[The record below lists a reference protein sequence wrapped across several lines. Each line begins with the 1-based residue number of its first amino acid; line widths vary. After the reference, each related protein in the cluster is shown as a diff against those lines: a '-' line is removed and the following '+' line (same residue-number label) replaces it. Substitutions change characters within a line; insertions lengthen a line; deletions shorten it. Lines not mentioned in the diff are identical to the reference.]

1 MHHSREDVL
10 FAADFCRYKIISVLK
25 EFLCTLTAQTVE
37 ELLVGSNDKFAE
49 NSTLLFA
56 L

>member
-37 ELLVGSNDKFAE
+37 ELLVGKPVQKSDCSKG
-49 NSTLLFA
+49 
-56 L
+56 